1 MLEVL
6 STVKAFGGT
15 LTRYAFDSKT
25 LNSRTTFA
33 VFLPSDA
40 AGEKFPALYYL
51 SGLTCTDENVSQ
63 KGCALRAC
71 AERGLALIMP
81 DTSPRGDD
89 VPNDDAWDIG
99 HGAGFYLDAT
109 EAPFS
114 RHYNMYSFTLEELPS
129 ALEASGLPIDTT
141 RASIFGHSMGGHGAL
156 TIALKNPERFQSVSA
171 FAPVSNPTASDSPWG
186 RKALTTY
193 LGSADSDAA
202 KAYDA
207 TELMKSVGKNFNKPI
222 LIDQGAADS
231 VYTTQLYPERF
242 VRAAEAVGRDVS
254 YRLHDG
260 YDHSYYFVSTFMS
273 DHIDFHAKALGC

>member
-25 LNSRTTFA
+25 LNSRTVFA
-33 VFLPSDA
+33 VFLPNDA
-40 AGEKFPALYYL
+40 PSEKFPALYYL

-71 AERGLALIMP
+71 AERGVALIMP

-89 VPNDDAWDIG
+89 VPNDEDSYDFG
-99 HGAGFYLDAT
+99 QGAGFYLDAT
-109 EAPFS
+109 EASFAK
-114 RHYNMYSFTLEELPS
+114 HYNMYTFTIEELPS
-129 ALEASGLPIDTT
+129 ALNELPIDTT

-171 FAPVSNPTASDSPWG
+171 FAPVSNPTASDCPWG
-186 RKALTTY
+186 RKALTAY
-193 LGSADSDAA
+193 LGSADSAAA

-231 VYTTQLYPERF
+231 FYTTQLYPERF
-242 VRAAEAVGRDVS
+242 VNAAEAVGKDVTF
-254 YRLHDG
+254 RLHDG
-260 YDHSYYFVSTFMS
+260 YDHSYYFVSTFMN
-273 DHIDFHAKALGC
+273 DHIDFHAKALGR